1 MKQISI
7 IFFITVLGGFY
18 ACKKENKIN
27 KNMVGTWEIT
37 ELKNKNTTITDFSSG
52 KRTMQFFKYKNAY
65 TSTMKGVYRVDYSDN
80 NKASIID
87 TFEYQLKNE
96 ELDITQIK
104 NKTTNGV
111 FNNTFVFLRRRFKIE
126 GYKTNSIKLTRI
138 DSADLYIKATK

>member
-1 MKQISI
+1 
-7 IFFITVLGGFY
+7 
-18 ACKKENKIN
+18 
-27 KNMVGTWEIT
+27 
-37 ELKNKNTTITDFSSG
+37 
-52 KRTMQFFKYKNAY
+52 
-65 TSTMKGVYRVDYSDN
+65 VYRVDYSDN